1 MISIIIPTKNRSKD
15 LYKAIKSIIN
25 QKIKPDELI
34 VVDQSD
40 DSTSKNLIDDLFK
53 SNQDIFLNYVLDSK
67 IEGLV
72 NAKNFGVNIA
82 KGDLILFLEDDVV
95 LKFDYLAEII
105 KGFDSNPQMI
115 GCCGNI
121 TNHPKYSV
129 IKKFIFHFFH
139 LGLFTDN
146 RINVFGSKFSQNESF
161 IPTDKICGGISAW
174 KSEVFNNISFDT
186 KNNFHML
193 EDIDFSTRVAC
204 FYGKSLYINLNAK
217 LEHNF
222 SEINREYHGPRQY
235 RKIRE
240 YVMYYK
246 KRKSV
251 NNSLIFFIWL
261 MIGMFFEATYE
272 TIKIKSFSPIIGY
285 FNGLY
290 KGCFEKLVL

>member
-1 MISIIIPTKNRSKD
+1 MISIIIPTKNRPQD

-34 VVDQSD
+34 VVDQSI
-40 DSTSKNLIDDLFK
+40 DSSSKNLIEDLFK
-53 SNQDIFLNYVLDSK
+53 VNQNIILNYVLDSK
-67 IEGLV
+67 IDGLV
-72 NAKNFGVNIA
+72 KAKDFGVNIS

-95 LKFDYLAEII
+95 LEVDYLAEII
-105 KGFDSNPQMI
+105 KGFDTNPLMV

-139 LGLFTDN
+139 LSLFKDN
-146 RINVFGSKFSQNESF
+146 RIDFFGTQYSQNESF
-161 IPTDKICGGISAW
+161 ISTDKICGGISAW
-174 KSEVFNNISFDT
+174 KRDVFNNISFDT

-193 EDIDFSTRVAC
+193 EDIDFSTRVAS
-204 FYGKSLYINLNAK
+204 FYGNRLFINLNAK

-222 SEINREYHGPRQY
+222 SEFNREYYGPRQY

-246 KRKSV
+246 KRKSI

-272 TIKIKSFSPIIGY
+272 SIRIRSLTPILGY

-290 KGCFEKLVL
+290 KGCFEKLIS